1 MQPSERVQVSLPFET
16 EDELDLYQKVVFP
29 LRQNRQ
35 LRQTLL
41 DLLSLLRDKPLEI
54 EALLN
59 GENLAAQ
66 DEYAKDFM
74 DEARLLEQN
83 LININSKLNQT
94 YHGLATTPVDSI
106 LSSMVQEQQTPQ
118 PDITVPT
125 PTHPDTGVLNTEE
138 IKQQITKSVLDA
150 VLPNIKDMLD
160 DLKTGIISQQ
170 QSTPTHPD
178 TPIEPLSSSTQPTT
192 NFEPKPKLI
201 QESVKPVTPPLE
213 PATSSGF
220 KIRDFDEE
228 DEDLLNLDNNTVS
241 GGTKVQS
248 QPVKPTPS
256 DTDTDFIT
264 KMMMEAAESS
274 LG

>member
-59 GENLAAQ
+59 GENLVAQ

-106 LSSMVQEQQTPQ
+106 LSSMIQDQQTPQ
-118 PDITVPT
+118 PDITVPA
-125 PTHPDTGVLNTEE
+125 PTQSDTGVFNTEE
-138 IKQQITKSVLDA
+138 IKQQITKSVLDT

-170 QSTPTHPD
+170 QSTPTHQD

-192 NFEPKPKLI
+192 NFEPKPQLI
-201 QESVKPVTPPLE
+201 QESVKPDSYPLE
-213 PATSSGF
+213 PNTSSGF
-220 KIRDFDEE
+220 KIRDFDEK